1 MKIIIIV
8 LYALAGL
15 TALNFVLSVVMLFY
29 STLQGAFSSVRGG
42 AEELTPAVVLG
53 GLFLLL
59 LSFLFHG
66 VFVITYLAAAESIRI
81 IIDIQRNTQETAYY
95 AQQSR
100 IANT

>member
-15 TALNFVLSVVMLFY
+15 TALNFVLSVAMLLY

-42 AEELTPAVVLG
+42 DTQLTPAVVLA

-66 VFVITYLAAAESIRI
+66 VFVIAYLAAAESIRI
-81 IIDIQRNTQETAYY
+81 IIDIQRNTQETAFYTQRGR
-95 AQQSR
+95 A
-100 IANT
+100 AGA